1 VRILVAS
8 HYALPHVGGIEVAI
22 DALARELSARGHRV
36 VHLACDATVE
46 HGEAALD
53 RPYEVVTVPAINLP
67 EQRLGVPWPVFGPQ
81 LLPVLRRH
89 VRAADVVHAH
99 GLLYAS
105 SVLALVMARRLDRAR
120 VLTEHVGQV
129 PYESPVLDR
138 VQSLAIASVGRAAVR
153 RSQAVVVLND
163 KVRDEV
169 RALHPPSRIVQ
180 IPNGV
185 DAETYRPPE
194 PNERDVIRASLG
206 WDRPATRALRRPP
219 GGQEGSRFGPA
230 GCGSGGRR
238 VGARRSRTGA
248 SAAGD
253 PRARLAARSAATG
266 PHRGALSRGR
276 RAAHALQ
283 GRGVP
288 DHRPGGDGVGA
299 TGRPARRPSYAP
311 YLRGA
316 GHGARVAPPDADAIA
331 AALSDLVADPG
342 ARAAAGAQARTH
354 AQRAYSWPRAADAHE
369 ALYAS
374 L

>member
-206 WDRPATRALRRPP
+206 WDDRPRVL
-219 GGQEGSRFGPA
+219 FV
-230 GCGSGGRR
+230 GRLVAKKG
-238 VGARRSRTGA
+238 VG
-248 SAAGD
+248 
-253 PRARLAARSAATG
+253 L
-266 PHRGALSRGR
+266 
-276 RAAHALQ
+276 ALQ
-283 GRGVP
+283 AAAVAGGEWELVVAGPGRPLQEIPEHVSLLGP
-288 DHRPGGDGVGA
+288 Q
-299 TGRPARRPSYAP
+299 RPARIAELYRAADALLMPSRGEGFPITVQEAMASGLPVVLLDDPSYAP